1 MSITAENMKQNSPA
15 KATVVN
21 FGVSFLH
28 LSETEKIE
36 KPSAE
41 ISPNT
46 SPGNEFLPE
55 LSRAIMHIPTAA
67 TTIAIHTVNEIFSF
81 KNKKPNKAVINGIA
95 ARQSKVIAAVVLV
108 IDHINVIIAVPRPI
122 PPIRPDIPTLK

>member
-1 MSITAENMKQNSPA
+1 MKQKNPA

-36 KPSAE
+36 KPNAE

-46 SPGNEFLPE
+46 RPNNEFLPE
-55 LSRAIMHIPTAA
+55 LSKDIIHIPTAA
-67 TTIAIHTVNEIFSF
+67 TTLAIHTVNEIFSF
-81 KNKKPNKAVINGIA
+81 KNKNPNKAVIKGMA
-95 ARQSKVIAAVVLV
+95 ARHSKVIAADCLLYTS
-108 IDHINVIIAVPRPI
+108 DAA
-122 PPIRPDIPTLK
+122 DED

>member
-1 MSITAENMKQNSPA
+1 MKQKNPA

-36 KPSAE
+36 KPNAE

-55 LSRAIMHIPTAA
+55 LSKDLSLIHI
-67 TTIAIHTVNEIFSF
+67 
-81 KNKKPNKAVINGIA
+81 
-95 ARQSKVIAAVVLV
+95 
-108 IDHINVIIAVPRPI
+108 
-122 PPIRPDIPTLK
+122 

>member
-1 MSITAENMKQNSPA
+1 MKQNNPA

-36 KPSAE
+36 KPYAE

-55 LSRAIMHIPTAA
+55 LS
-67 TTIAIHTVNEIFSF
+67 
-81 KNKKPNKAVINGIA
+81 
-95 ARQSKVIAAVVLV
+95 
-108 IDHINVIIAVPRPI
+108 
-122 PPIRPDIPTLK
+122 